1 MFAKS
6 FTVALVTI
14 TGLLL
19 PAAVFASPAA
29 DADALLD
36 ARGRTNGQ
44 CRFDDDG
51 GCGGRGFCHLVTGE
65 AHCCGTQGWQKCSG
79 HNNHCDAGG
88 ARLLVNCD

>member
-36 ARGRTNGQ
+36 ARGRTNGVSLQ
-44 CRFDDDG
+44 PPSPLHFRPLF
-51 GCGGRGFCHLVTGE
+51 
-65 AHCCGTQGWQKCSG
+65 
-79 HNNHCDAGG
+79 
-88 ARLLVNCD
+88 